1 MYHYSCPMSPRNRPT
16 MIHRYGL
23 GADCI
28 IIFDVRRSSATKVCY
43 ELLWYPNTYDF
54 ARGLA
59 LSSHSSS
66 PSAAVVE
73 QSGRRVLPFLDPSA
87 SPVGAAFLF
96 LSPPAGGGESSSSS
110 SSFSREECSR
120 SYRTM
125 NPIPPGAGNSFGFP
139 WPSSWSSPAPH
150 KEPESASPS
159 GERLQGLRAEG
170 PDS

>member
-1 MYHYSCPMSPRNRPT
+1 MIRYSYPMSPRNRPT
-16 MIHRYGL
+16 RIRRYGL

-28 IIFDVRRSSATKVCY
+28 IIFDIKRSSATRVCY

-54 ARGLA
+54 SRGLA
-59 LSSHSSS
+59 LSNHSSS

-73 QSGRRVLPFLDPSA
+73 QSE
-87 SPVGAAFLF
+87 
-96 LSPPAGGGESSSSS
+96 GESFPYWTLRPPRLGRP
-110 SSFSREECSR
+110 SFSCLPWLEGESLHLPPPHFHVRSPSW

-125 NPIPPGAGNSFGFP
+125 SPIPPGAGNSFGFP

-150 KEPESASPS
+150 KEPKSASPS
-159 GERLQGLRAEG
+159 EDCPQGLRVEG